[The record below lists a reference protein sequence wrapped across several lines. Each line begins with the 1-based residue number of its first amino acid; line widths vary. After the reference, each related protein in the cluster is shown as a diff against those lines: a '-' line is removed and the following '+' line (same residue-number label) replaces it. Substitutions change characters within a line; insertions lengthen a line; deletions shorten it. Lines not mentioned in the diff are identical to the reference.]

1 MERHV
6 WKNLDINTG
15 IKAGQLIFFILF
27 FYQLGPDGLS
37 LRSSHWSSV
46 RILFLLIQAWHE
58 QIPFSFITAS
68 IWRQGCC
75 HGASVALFSDRDGHV
90 TKKKTVV
97 RVDLEHKS
105 LFFHFFVDSHLQK
118 CFWSFKELRGKLPA
132 NWVLLQSQ
140 PMQTAPPHLLI
151 FFCLSDIQI
160 RTLTEMT
167 PIWRVFHHFNSFY
180 SN

>member
-75 HGASVALFSDRDGHV
+75 HGTSVALFSDRDGHV
-90 TKKKTVV
+90 TKKKTVTV
-97 RVDLEHKS
+97 T
-105 LFFHFFVDSHLQK
+105 FFSTFLSTVICKNTSDHLSSWEANFLPIECCCSHNRCKQ
-118 CFWSFKELRGKLPA
+118 
-132 NWVLLQSQ
+132 
-140 PMQTAPPHLLI
+140 HLLI
-151 FFCLSDIQI
+151 YWFFFCLSDIQT
-160 RTLTEMT
+160 RTLTQMT
-167 PIWRVFHHFNSFY
+167 PTWRVFHHFNSFY